1 MKAPYPKELHLSHMI
16 YPISLRE
23 KGYQPIPFTT
33 GELPN
38 ETIYTAT
45 TDDGTLSFPLP

>member
-23 KGYQPIPFTT
+23 KGYQPIPFT

-38 ETIYTAT
+38 ENHNQATAN
-45 TDDGTLSFPLP
+45 DGTTTLLS